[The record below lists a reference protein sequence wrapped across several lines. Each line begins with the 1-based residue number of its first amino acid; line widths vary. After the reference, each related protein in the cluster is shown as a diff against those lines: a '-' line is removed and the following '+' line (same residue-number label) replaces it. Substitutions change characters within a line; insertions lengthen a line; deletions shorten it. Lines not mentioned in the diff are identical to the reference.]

1 MQRPTKKII
10 EDDENSE
17 EEWESEKE
25 LNQENLKNAMQK
37 QKTEFKN
44 SDRMVNIVY
53 NMILKNVLLF
63 KIYNIAFMQGLE
75 RTTRAQARRRV
86 QLTDTTNEN
95 QIFIG
100 KNHIAFFYNLELR
113 ALVDGHFN

>member
-10 EDDENSE
+10 EDDEKSE

-37 QKTEFKN
+37 TEFKN
-44 SDRMVNIVY
+44 SDRMANIVY

-63 KIYNIAFMQGLE
+63 KI
-75 RTTRAQARRRV
+75 
-86 QLTDTTNEN
+86 
-95 QIFIG
+95 
-100 KNHIAFFYNLELR
+100 
-113 ALVDGHFN
+113 

>member
-10 EDDENSE
+10 EDDEKSE

-37 QKTEFKN
+37 TEFKN
-44 SDRMVNIVY
+44 SDRMANIVY

-63 KIYNIAFMQGLE
+63 KIYNQ
-75 RTTRAQARRRV
+75 
-86 QLTDTTNEN
+86 
-95 QIFIG
+95 
-100 KNHIAFFYNLELR
+100 K
-113 ALVDGHFN
+113 